1 MRADPQGAARLMP
14 NRRTIL
20 LVLLAAAVA
29 VAGVATRLFYDRLQA
44 GEIGTADLGAPFA
57 LTDHEGRP
65 ITEAAFEGHPSM
77 LFFGFTHCP
86 EICPTTVY
94 DMEGWFG
101 ELGAEADALAAFF
114 VTVDPERDT
123 PEVLRDYLTFQTDR
137 VVGISGDPDAVRDLA
152 RSWRVYFSRRD
163 LEGGDY
169 TMDHTSLVYLL
180 DEDGRYAGTI
190 PYGAEPEAAVAQL
203 RALIEG

>member
-1 MRADPQGAARLMP
+1 MP
-14 NRRTIL
+14 KRQTL
-20 LVLLAAAVA
+20 LLAVLAVTVA
-29 VAGVATRLFYDRLQA
+29 VLGLATRMFYDRLQA
-44 GEIGTADLGAPFA
+44 GEVGTASLGAPFS
-57 LTDHEGRP
+57 LVDHDGAS
-65 ITEAAFEGHPSM
+65 ITEAAFKGHPSL

-94 DMEGWFG
+94 EMEGWLA
-101 ELGAEADALAAFF
+101 ELGPEADGLRAFF

-123 PEVLRDYLTFQTDR
+123 PEALRDYLTAQTDR
-137 VVGISGDPDAVRDLA
+137 VTGISGDPDDVREMA

-180 DEDGRYAGTI
+180 DEDGAYAGTI

-203 RALIEG
+203 RALIAG

>member
-1 MRADPQGAARLMP
+1 MP

-57 LTDHEGRP
+57 LTDHDGRP

-94 DMEGWFG
+94 EMEGWLAA
-101 ELGAEADALAAFF
+101 LGPEAEGLRAFF

-123 PEVLRDYLTFQTDR
+123 PEVLRAYLTAQSDR
-137 VVGISGDPDAVRDLA
+137 VTGIGGDPDAVREMA
-152 RSWRVYFSRRD
+152 RSWRVYFARRD

-190 PYGAEPEAAVAQL
+190 PYGEAPEKAVAQL
-203 RALIEG
+203 RALIES